1 MADMEDAA
9 VLAALLSKRGNGG
22 YRRYQLKR
30 MDGRLMLVRDELD
43 RMFDLAL
50 RDVCGREI
58 EPDEKDRMFLD

>member
-9 VLAALLSKRGNGG
+9 ALAALLSKRGNGG
-22 YRRYQLKR
+22 YRRCQLKR
-30 MDGRLMLVRDELD
+30 IDGRLMLVRDELD

-50 RDVCGREI
+50 RDVCGCEI